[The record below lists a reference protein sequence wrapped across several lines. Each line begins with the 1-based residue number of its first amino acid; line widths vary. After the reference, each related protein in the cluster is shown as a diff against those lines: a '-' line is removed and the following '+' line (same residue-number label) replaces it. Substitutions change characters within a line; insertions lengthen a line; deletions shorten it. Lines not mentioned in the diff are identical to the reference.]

1 MPLGSFVDLTSS
13 IIFVSETLIDEFHT
27 VVEEGSGDPSTAQK
41 WRQMALFARH
51 LLDSIYAVEDN
62 DCLFPGVTGKSPRLN
77 QFGLSLLPKGLWSRR
92 SFCMRRAFGFGLSLL
107 ALLSFVSN
115 DALAASSNKSLATI
129 TGTVRDNRGNP
140 LAGALVS
147 LVREGVK
154 TVKEARTDKQGNFI
168 AKVLPG
174 RYGIK
179 AIATGFSEVVFTS
192 VDVKAQQEL
201 VYRFNLEPVGYG
213 NTLPERRRDR
223 DDVKW
228 TLRSAQ
234 TKRSI
239 FQVREGED
247 ATVQAVADAE
257 AKTAEAS
264 PMETAPESPTT
275 EATSDSRSKTRGVLE
290 TYFANNGFAS
300 SYAGVNFA
308 IATPVSDQVELIF
321 SGQTGV
327 GDAPERVEATT
338 RFRVG
343 DRHRVGVTASGV
355 SFATPVLTSRLKDRA
370 DLRGQVSLRAVDEW
384 IVRDG
389 IVIVMGLD
397 YSRFIGAGGAHAF
410 TPRFGVQYDANARTR
425 VKAAFASGGDEDGI
439 QSVARFEDEQVVFH
453 SQAVPPV
460 AFIDGEAVLER
471 SHRLEFGIERVLDNS
486 SNVEATAFFDTTSGR
501 GVGLLSGP
509 ASAFSGSA
517 GDTFIHVANQQGS
530 SRGIRVVYTKR
541 LNRVWTASAGYAFGR
556 GQQLSAAG
564 FSTPSELFESGYFQ
578 TGALQLDA
586 GFSTGT
592 QVRTVLRFSP
602 EATVFAIDPFAGR
615 LGVYDPSLSIQ
626 VTQDLPSFGLPV
638 RAEAILDARN
648 LLDAQTSSENGEIL
662 TFIGNGRR
670 SVRGGISVR
679 F

>member
-1 MPLGSFVDLTSS
+1 MRIAF
-13 IIFVSETLIDEFHT
+13 
-27 VVEEGSGDPSTAQK
+27 
-41 WRQMALFARH
+41 R
-51 LLDSIYAVEDN
+51 
-62 DCLFPGVTGKSPRLN
+62 
-77 QFGLSLLPKGLWSRR
+77 LSLSVIAVV
-92 SFCMRRAFGFGLSLL
+92 SFMS
-107 ALLSFVSN
+107 S
-115 DALAASSNKSLATI
+115 DALAGGSNKSLATI

-147 LVREGVK
+147 LMREGVK
-154 TVKEARTDKQGNFI
+154 TVKHTTTDKNGTFV

-179 AIATGFSEVVFTS
+179 AVAFGFSEVVFTA

-234 TKRSI
+234 TRRSI

-247 ATVQAVADAE
+247 ASIKE
-257 AKTAEAS
+257 ATDEQTAAAAS
-264 PMETAPESPTT
+264 METAPDAPT
-275 EATSDSRSKTRGVLE
+275 EKNSDSRLRTHGVLE
-290 TYFANNGFAS
+290 SYFARNAYGS
-300 SYAGVNFA
+300 SYVGLNFA
-308 IATPVSDQVELIF
+308 VATPVSEHVELIF
-321 SGQTGV
+321 SGQTGTSE
-327 GDAPERVEATT
+327 APQRFEATT
-338 RFRVG
+338 RFRVN
-343 DRHRVGVTASGV
+343 DRHRMGLTAAGAR
-355 SFATPVLTSRLKDRA
+355 FATPVWTNKLSDPANLY
-370 DLRGQVSLRAVDEW
+370 GQLSLRAVDEW

-410 TPRFGVQYDANARTR
+410 SPRFGVQYDANARTR
-425 VKAAFASGGDEDGI
+425 VKAAFASGGEEDGI
-439 QSVARFEDEQVVFH
+439 QSVATFEDEQVVFRG
-453 SQAVPPV
+453 QTERPV
-460 AFIDGEAVLER
+460 AFIDGQAVLER
-471 SHRLEFGIERVLDNS
+471 SHRLEFGVERVLDNS

-509 ASAFSGSA
+509 ASAFSGTA
-517 GDTFIHVANQQGS
+517 GDAFIDVAGQQGS
-530 SRGIRVVYTKR
+530 SRGIRVVYTRR

-556 GQQLSAAG
+556 GQQLAPTG
-564 FSTPSELFESGYFQ
+564 FSTPAELFENGMFQ
-578 TGALQLDA
+578 TGALQLA
-586 GFSTGT
+586 GAFRSGT

>member
-1 MPLGSFVDLTSS
+1 MR
-13 IIFVSETLIDEFHT
+13 
-27 VVEEGSGDPSTAQK
+27 TAF
-41 WRQMALFARH
+41 R
-51 LLDSIYAVEDN
+51 
-62 DCLFPGVTGKSPRLN
+62 
-77 QFGLSLLPKGLWSRR
+77 LSLTV
-92 SFCMRRAFGFGLSLL
+92 L
-107 ALLSFVSN
+107 ALVSFVSN
-115 DALAASSNKSLATI
+115 DALAGSSNRSLATI
-129 TGTVRDNRGNP
+129 TGTVRDNRGAP

-147 LVREGVK
+147 LVRV
-154 TVKEARTDKQGNFI
+154 EAREGAKLVKHTTTDRNGNFI
-168 AKVLPG
+168 AKIVPG
-174 RYGIK
+174 RYEIK
-179 AIATGFSEVVFTS
+179 ANATGFTEVAFNS

-239 FQVREGED
+239 FQVQEGED
-247 ATVQAVADAE
+247 SAIKAATESAEQTADA
-257 AKTAEAS
+257 AT
-264 PMETAPESPTT
+264 METASGTP
-275 EATSDSRSKTRGVLE
+275 AGTSSESRSKTHGVVE
-290 TYFANNGFAS
+290 SYFAS
-300 SYAGVNFA
+300 SAYGSSYVGLNFA
-308 IATPVSDQVELIF
+308 VATPISDRVELVF
-321 SGQTGV
+321 AGQTGP
-327 GDAPERVEATT
+327 GEAPQRLEAST
-338 RFRVG
+338 RFRVNT
-343 DRHRVGVTASGV
+343 RHRVGVTAAGAR
-355 SFATPVLTSRLKDRA
+355 FATPVWTNKLN
-370 DLRGQVSLRAVDEW
+370 DLSDLHGQVSLRAVDEW

-410 TPRFGVQYDANARTR
+410 SPRFGIQYDANARTR
-425 VKAAFASGGDEDGI
+425 VKAAFASGGEEDGI
-439 QSVARFEDEQVVFH
+439 QSVATFEDEQVVFR
-453 SQAVPPV
+453 SQAERPV
-460 AFIDGEAVLER
+460 AFIDGQAVLER
-471 SHRLEFGIERVLDNS
+471 SHRLEFGVERVLDNS

-509 ASAFSGSA
+509 GSAFSGRA
-517 GDTFIHVANQQGS
+517 GDAFMDVADQQGS
-530 SRGIRVVYTKR
+530 SRGIRVVYTRR

-556 GQQLSAAG
+556 GQQLPAEG
-564 FSTPSELFESGYFQ
+564 FSTPAELFESGMFQ
-578 TGALQLDA
+578 TGALQVA
-586 GFSTGT
+586 GVFRSGT

-626 VTQDLPSFGLPV
+626 VTQELPSFGLPV

-648 LLDAQTSSENGEIL
+648 LLDAQTSNENGEIL

>member
-1 MPLGSFVDLTSS
+1 
-13 IIFVSETLIDEFHT
+13 
-27 VVEEGSGDPSTAQK
+27 
-41 WRQMALFARH
+41 
-51 LLDSIYAVEDN
+51 
-62 DCLFPGVTGKSPRLN
+62 
-77 QFGLSLLPKGLWSRR
+77 
-92 SFCMRRAFGFGLSLL
+92 MRRAFGLSLSL
-107 ALLSFVSN
+107 IALVSFITSN
-115 DALAASSNKSLATI
+115 TLAAGSGKSLATI
-129 TGTVRDNRGNP
+129 SGTVRDSRGNP

-147 LVREGVK
+147 LIRDGFK
-154 TVKEARTDKQGNFI
+154 TIKEARTDKQGNFI
-168 AKVLPG
+168 TKVLPG

-179 AIATGFSEVVFTS
+179 AIANGFSEVVFTE

-201 VYRFNLEPVGYG
+201 VYRFNLEPVGSG
-213 NTLPERRRDR
+213 NTLPERRRDH

-239 FQVREGED
+239 FQQNDGED
-247 ATVQAVADAE
+247 ATVKAVTDAE
-257 AKTAEAS
+257 LQTAEAAT
-264 PMETAPESPTT
+264 MESAPEVPT
-275 EATSDSRSKTRGVLE
+275 ESTSESKIKTHGVLE
-290 TYFANNGFAS
+290 SYVAS
-300 SYAGVNFA
+300 SAYGPSYVGLNFA
-308 IATPVSDQVELIF
+308 VATPVSEHVELIF
-321 SGQTGV
+321 SGQTGL
-327 GDAPERVEATT
+327 GDAPGRFEATS
-338 RFRVG
+338 RVRVG
-343 DRHRVGVTASGV
+343 SHHRVGLSAAGAR
-355 SFATPVLTSRLKDRA
+355 FATPVWTNRLNDQSDLYGQFSMRA
-370 DLRGQVSLRAVDEW
+370 IDEW

-397 YSRFIGAGGAHAF
+397 YSRFIGAGGAHAI

-439 QSVARFEDEQVVFH
+439 QSVATFEDDQVVFR
-453 SQAVPPV
+453 SQSARPV
-460 AFIDGEAVLER
+460 AFIDGQAVLER

-501 GVGLLSGP
+501 GVGLLSGSG
-509 ASAFSGSA
+509 SAFSGRA
-517 GDTFIHVANQQGS
+517 GDAFIDVANQQGS
-530 SRGIRVVYTKR
+530 SRGIRVVYTRR

-564 FSTPSELFESGYFQ
+564 YSSPADLFESGMFQ
-578 TGALQLDA
+578 TGALQL
-586 GFSTGT
+586 GGVFHTGT

-648 LLDAQTSSENGEIL
+648 ILDAQTSSENGEIL

>member
-1 MPLGSFVDLTSS
+1 
-13 IIFVSETLIDEFHT
+13 
-27 VVEEGSGDPSTAQK
+27 
-41 WRQMALFARH
+41 
-51 LLDSIYAVEDN
+51 
-62 DCLFPGVTGKSPRLN
+62 
-77 QFGLSLLPKGLWSRR
+77 
-92 SFCMRRAFGFGLSLL
+92 MRRGIGFSLSLL
-107 ALLSFVSN
+107 ALVSFISS
-115 DALAASSNKSLATI
+115 DALSASSNRSLATI
-129 TGTVRDNRGNP
+129 SGTVRDNRGTP
-140 LAGALVS
+140 LVGALVS

-168 AKVLPG
+168 AKVVPG

-179 AIATGFSEVVFTS
+179 AIANGFSEVVFAP

-223 DDVKW
+223 EDVKW

-234 TKRSI
+234 TRRSV
-239 FQVREGED
+239 FQVQEGED
-247 ATVQAVADAE
+247 ATIQAVTANADAE
-257 AKTAEAS
+257 TAAAS
-264 PMETAPESPTT
+264 PMETASETPPEPNSN
-275 EATSDSRSKTRGVLE
+275 SRIKAHGVLE
-290 TYFANNGFAS
+290 TYFANNGFGS
-300 SYAGVNFA
+300 SYAGLNFA
-308 IATPVSDQVELIF
+308 VATPVSDHVELIF

-327 GDAPERVEATT
+327 GDAPERIEATT
-338 RFRVG
+338 RVRVG

-355 SFATPVLTSRLKDRA
+355 TFHPPVWTSKLAHQA
-370 DLRGQVSLRAVDEW
+370 DLNGQVSLRAVDEW

-397 YSRFIGAGGAHAF
+397 YSRFVGAGGAHAIS
-410 TPRFGVQYDANARTR
+410 PRFGVQYDANARTR
-425 VKAAFASGGDEDGI
+425 VKAAFASGGEDDGI
-439 QSVARFEDEQVVFH
+439 QSVARFEDEQVVFRRQ
-453 SQAVPPV
+453 SARPV
-460 AFIDGEAVLER
+460 AFIDGQAVLER
-471 SHRLEFGIERVLDNS
+471 SHRLEFGVERVLDNS

-509 ASAFSGSA
+509 ASAFSGRTGEA
-517 GDTFIHVANQQGS
+517 FIDIANQQGS
-530 SRGIRVVYTKR
+530 SRGVRVVYTRR
-541 LNRVWTASAGYAFGR
+541 LNRVWTASAGYALGR
-556 GQQLSAAG
+556 GQRISAAG
-564 FSTPSELFESGYFQ
+564 FANPAELFENGLFQ
-578 TGALQLDA
+578 TAALQL
-586 GFSTGT
+586 GGTFRTGT

-602 EATVFAIDPFAGR
+602 QATVFAIDPFAGR

-662 TFIGNGRR
+662 TFIGTNRR

>member
-1 MPLGSFVDLTSS
+1 
-13 IIFVSETLIDEFHT
+13 
-27 VVEEGSGDPSTAQK
+27 
-41 WRQMALFARH
+41 
-51 LLDSIYAVEDN
+51 
-62 DCLFPGVTGKSPRLN
+62 
-77 QFGLSLLPKGLWSRR
+77 
-92 SFCMRRAFGFGLSLL
+92 MRRAVRLSLSL
-107 ALLSFVSN
+107 IALVSFVTS
-115 DALAASSNKSLATI
+115 DALAAGSNRSLATI

-154 TVKEARTDKQGNFI
+154 TVKEARTDRHGNFI

-179 AIATGFSEVVFTS
+179 AIASGFNEVVFTA

-201 VYRFNLEPVGYG
+201 VYRFNLEPVGHG
-213 NTLPERRRDR
+213 NTLPERRSDR

-234 TKRSI
+234 TKRPI
-239 FQVREGED
+239 FQVQEGED
-247 ATVQAVADAE
+247 TTIKTVTASQE
-257 AKTAEAS
+257 KTAEAG
-264 PMETAPESPTT
+264 PMETAPESPA
-275 EATSDSRSKTRGVLE
+275 EPNSDSRSKTHGVIE
-290 TYFANNGFAS
+290 SYFAS
-300 SYAGVNFA
+300 SAYGSSYVGLNFA
-308 IATPVSDQVELIF
+308 VATPVSDHVELIF
-321 SGQTGV
+321 AGQTGM
-327 GDAPERVEATT
+327 GDAPERFEAST
-338 RFRVG
+338 RFRIN
-343 DRHRVGVTASGV
+343 DRHRVGITAGGAR
-355 SFATPVLTSRLKDRA
+355 FATPVWTNKLNDRS
-370 DLRGQVSLRAVDEW
+370 DLHGQLSLRAVDEW

-397 YSRFIGAGGAHAF
+397 YSRFIGAGGAQAF
-410 TPRFGVQYDANARTR
+410 SPRFGIQYDANARTR
-425 VKAAFASGGDEDGI
+425 VKAAFASGGEEDGI
-439 QSVARFEDEQVVFH
+439 QSVATFENEQVVFRSH
-453 SQAVPPV
+453 AERPV
-460 AFIDGEAVLER
+460 AFIDGQAVLER

-486 SNVEATAFFDTTSGR
+486 SNVEATAFLDTTSGR

-509 ASAFSGSA
+509 ASAFSGRA
-517 GDTFIHVANQQGS
+517 GDAFIDVANQQGS

-556 GQQLSAAG
+556 GQQISAAG
-564 FSTPSELFESGYFQ
+564 FSTPAELFESGMFQ
-578 TGALQLDA
+578 TGALQFA
-586 GFSTGT
+586 GAFRTGT

-648 LLDAQTSSENGEIL
+648 LLDVQTSNENGEIL
-662 TFIGNGRR
+662 TFIGNNRR
-670 SVRGGISVR
+670 SVRGGISLR